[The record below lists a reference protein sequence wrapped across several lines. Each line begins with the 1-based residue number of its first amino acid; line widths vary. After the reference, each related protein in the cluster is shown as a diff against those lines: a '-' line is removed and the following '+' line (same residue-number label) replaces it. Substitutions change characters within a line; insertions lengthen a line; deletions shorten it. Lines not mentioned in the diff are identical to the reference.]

1 MRIKVLAVT
10 LAAALMAVIPPAG
23 AEPSGLKEMTKSG
36 TYAEVRDDLKNAI
49 VNRGFV
55 VDYVGQFNGML
66 ERTSE
71 AVGAAKTPYT
81 NAEFMQFC
89 AAKLTHDRAR
99 DHFIGIGF
107 KKRTG
112 RLKIIRV
119 AHGFR
124 LVFQQSIEPQR
135 YRCLPD
141 GAGGGDGFLGM
152 GYKKGELGHKKG
164 TSFNWF
170 DSLNWLTKKGT
181 DIFDAFKISS
191 DK

>member
-10 LAAALMAVIPPAG
+10 LAAALMAAIPPVG

-89 AAKLTHDRAR
+89 AAKLTHDAVAATPANIVNCPYTLFVYELASKAGEI
-99 DHFIGIGF
+99 HIG
-107 KKRTG
+107 
-112 RLKIIRV
+112 
-119 AHGFR
+119 
-124 LVFQQSIEPQR
+124 
-135 YRCLPD
+135 YRRPVS
-141 GAGGGDGFLGM
+141 GGGD
-152 GYKKGELGHKKG
+152 
-164 TSFNWF
+164 
-170 DSLNWLTKKGT
+170 
-181 DIFDAFKISS
+181 AS
-191 DK
+191 DKAVAAIDTLLAEIVAEVAK